1 MNTLA
6 SFDRYRQYL
15 PLIFLR
21 SCKNRKR
28 ASLEDVLQYDVDP
41 RKDAE
46 RKDDIAE
53 VQNFFFL
60 NAVVEQADLNTPR
73 TVTRLL
79 SDLENAQILT
89 LEREARGRSSALYA
103 FRSLLKITESKQV

>member
-1 MNTLA
+1 MTWIPERMRSAKTILR
-6 SFDRYRQYL
+6 RYRT
-15 PLIFLR
+15 
-21 SCKNRKR
+21 
-28 ASLEDVLQYDVDP
+28 
-41 RKDAE
+41 
-46 RKDDIAE
+46 
-53 VQNFFFL
+53 FFL